1 LTHPR
6 VETRFH
12 PWPDRVVYDAA
23 GRKTAD
29 IDPDGRRTEYAY
41 DANGRL
47 EVVRLAAGTS
57 EQTTTSYAYDEAGNK
72 IRQTDAEGRV
82 TRWEYDSMGREIARV
97 LPQGQRESK
106 SWNAAGELDSST
118 DFNGQITRYHYDV
131 TGRLASIDYPHDADV
146 SFTYNAAGERTA
158 VLDGRGNSTM
168 SYDAHGRVLQS
179 LDAEGG
185 QIEYQ
190 YDAAGNLLA
199 RISPSQSLV
208 YAYDARNR
216 LDTVTRT
223 IDGEAP
229 SVTRYTYDEDGN
241 RTTMI
246 GGSTQ
251 TEYGYDSRH
260 RLRSL
265 IKRTAASALL
275 LAMNYSV
282 DATGLRTHIE
292 ESDPAGIVRTVD
304 YQYDSLKRLTDETID
319 HREDLNDRSSHWV
332 YDRVGNRLQQVVSIG
347 GLAPNSTDYSYDGN
361 DRLATSTSNGEV
373 TSYTYD
379 ANGNTTSKTQA
390 GDLTT
395 YTYNDANR
403 LIQASTASG
412 TTRYVYNADGL
423 RTRQTHTPTGGTE
436 STTWYVQDSAY
447 PYAQVI
453 EEYQSQAS
461 GPKTLSATYTFAD
474 DLVSQTRYDSAG
486 TPTTSYIQ
494 ADGFGSTRW
503 LTDAAGTITD
513 SIDYDAFGVEI
524 RRSGTAE
531 IEHLY
536 RGERFDP
543 NLAMYDLRAR
553 LYEPA
558 NGRFLTQDSFAGF
571 GIDPRSLH
579 KYGYT
584 HGDPVNNT
592 DPSGNATL
600 AGELTGISG
609 GLIVGLGVRA
619 VSAGA
624 GILIGSRI
632 NNIIRSRTA
641 ARVCAATFSSG
652 LRAFDSGD
660 CPEVRM
666 PIVFMSEVLMPGIG
680 EHVAESQAMGSPA
693 VLNRTGLLRTT
704 NRGVA
709 LAKCAL
715 GMDIP
720 VQNGGSSCDEYP
732 FASTYQG
739 GLGSTVAKVRLLSNW
754 TQGGVLSGFYNAC
767 IVTPDI
773 FPTNEFLVLP
783 VASSPGSNF
792 QCRFF
797 GPR

>member
-1 LTHPR
+1 MAALVLALVGSSPIEFADVLSVFYLGHVNWRR
-6 VETRFH
+6 VL
-12 PWPDRVVYDAA
+12 DVN
-23 GRKTAD
+23 
-29 IDPDGRRTEYAY
+29 AY
-41 DANGRL
+41 GFFD
-47 EVVRLAAGTS
+47 EVRLAAGTP
-57 EQTTTSYAYDEAGNK
+57 EQTITTYVYDEVGNK

-82 TRWEYDSMGREIARV
+82 TRWEYDAMGREIARI
-97 LPQGQRESK
+97 LPEGQRESK
-106 SWNAAGELDSST
+106 TWNAAGELESAT
-118 DFNGQITRYHYDV
+118 DFNGQTTHYAYDV

-146 SFTYNAAGERTA
+146 SFTYNAAGERTS
-158 VLDGRGNSTM
+158 VLDGRGSSTT
-168 SYDAHGRVLQS
+168 SYDARGRVLQS
-179 LDAEGG
+179 LDADGG
-185 QIEYQ
+185 LIEYQ

-229 SVTRYTYDEDGN
+229 SITRYTYDEDGN

-246 GGSTQ
+246 GGGGTQ

-275 LAMNYSV
+275 LAMNYNV
-282 DATGLRTHIE
+282 DATGLRSHIE

-304 YQYDSLKRLTDETID
+304 YQYDALKRLTDETID
-319 HREDLNDRSSHWV
+319 HRDDLNDRSSHWA

-347 GLAPNSTDYSYDGN
+347 GLTTTTDYSYDNN
-361 DRLATSTSNGEV
+361 DRLQSETTGGSP
-373 TSYTYD
+373 TSYSYD
-379 ANGNTTSKTQA
+379 ANGNTKA
-390 GDLTT
+390 KVGPGINVAYD
-395 YTYNDANR
+395 YNDANR

-412 TTRYVYNADGL
+412 TTSYVYNADGL
-423 RTRQTHTPTGGTE
+423 RTRQTHTPTGGSE
-436 STTWYVQDSAY
+436 STIWYVQDSAY

-453 EEYQSQAS
+453 EEYQSQGS

-486 TPTTSYIQ
+486 TPVTSYIQ

-503 LTDAAGTITD
+503 LTDNTGTITD

-531 IEHLY
+531 LEHLY
-536 RGERFDP
+536 RGERFDA
-543 NLAMYDLRAR
+543 NVGFYDLRAR
-553 LYEPA
+553 LYDPA

-571 GIDPRSLH
+571 GMDPRSLH
-579 KYGYT
+579 KYGYS
-584 HGDPVNNT
+584 HNDPINNS
-592 DPSGNATL
+592 DPSGNITL
-600 AGELTGISG
+600 AGELSGINAG
-609 GLIVGLGVRA
+609 AIIALGVRVA
-619 VSAGA
+619 PVGA
-624 GILIGSRI
+624 GILIGNRI
-632 NNIIRSRTA
+632 NNIVRSRSA
-641 ARVCAATFSSG
+641 AKSCAAAYSSG
-652 LRAFDSGD
+652 LRAFGSGD
-660 CPEVRM
+660 CPGVRM
-666 PIVFMSEVLMPGIG
+666 PIVFMSEALMPGIG

-693 VLNRTGLLRTT
+693 TLNRTALLKST

-739 GLGSTVAKVRLLSNW
+739 GIGSTVAKVRLLSNW
-754 TQGGVLSGFYNAC
+754 TQGGVLSSFYTAC
-767 IVTPDI
+767 LVTPDV

-783 VASSPGSNF
+783 VVSSPGTNF